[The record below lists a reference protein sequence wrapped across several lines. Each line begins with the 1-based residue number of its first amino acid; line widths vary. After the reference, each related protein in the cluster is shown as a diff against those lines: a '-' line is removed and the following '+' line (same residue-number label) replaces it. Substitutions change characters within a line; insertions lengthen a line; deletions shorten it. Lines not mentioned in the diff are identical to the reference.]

1 LAYKIQGYVI
11 PKRIKNFGTPE
22 MEFTTDNKLITFDDC
37 NSSKSSFMFDIS
49 KSTIPA
55 SKFIGIDM
63 PGLEIPPK
71 QGEVDYYLSPIIGRK
86 IKNQRFS

>member
-1 LAYKIQGYVI
+1 
-11 PKRIKNFGTPE
+11 

-55 SKFIGIDM
+55 SKFIGIYM

-86 IKNQRFS
+86 IKNQRFSQLKKGEIWLGIAPRFEYPTT